1 MPTQPRSV
9 LHPVLNTAW
18 SVAMISLPLAPA
30 AALAAQPAVRPGAAS
45 TVYKCSSAGTGV
57 VYQDAPCAPGTEL
70 RNFATDPPTLS
81 VVPGSTGAAAQPAP
95 APGSRAEHGPIP
107 VRTREQPANVGD
119 RRYIRVGMTQ
129 AEVVARIGKP
139 DIDARGQRGK
149 GQRWSYLPRG
159 GDPNTITTVTLVDGR
174 VADVERKVVR

>member
-1 MPTQPRSV
+1 MLTPLRLV
-9 LHPVLNTAW
+9 LKTAQ
-18 SVAMISLPLAPA
+18 SGAMVALWLAPA
-30 AALAAQPAVRPGAAS
+30 ACALSAQPAVKPGTAS
-45 TVYKCSSAGTGV
+45 TVYKCSSAGSGV
-57 VYQDAPCAPGTEL
+57 VYQDTPCAPGAEL

-81 VVPGSTGAAAQPAP
+81 VIPGSAGAPAQAAAP
-95 APGSRAEHGPIP
+95 APRSERATIA
-107 VRTREQPANVGD
+107 VRTREQPANVGE

-139 DIDARGQRGK
+139 DIDAHGRRGK

-174 VADVERKVVR
+174 VADVERRVVR